1 VGCIP
6 CPRPALWPAGYLT
19 TSGRAILE
27 AVPPRAG
34 GEAAGGV
41 TGPPAAR
48 VRGGLRELA
57 AAGMVAGEPGRFGEC
72 LAQAGI
78 TAPRLLPK
86 PAGV

>member
-1 VGCIP
+1 V
-6 CPRPALWPAGYLT
+6 
-19 TSGRAILE
+19 
-27 AVPPRAG
+27 
-34 GEAAGGV
+34 EAAGGV
-41 TGPPAAR
+41 TGLPVYR

>member
-1 VGCIP
+1 MGGIP

-41 TGPPAAR
+41 TGLPVYR

-57 AAGMVAGEPGRFGEC
+57 AAGWPPGNRAG
-72 LAQAGI
+72 
-78 TAPRLLPK
+78 
-86 PAGV
+86 PANAWRRQE